1 MKGLSFEKGSRYN
14 PPLEKGGRGILIT
27 ATSMASDT
35 KTYNLIVILGPT
47 ASGKT
52 RLAARLAAGISAE
65 LISADSRQ
73 VYRGMDIG
81 TGKDLAEYVVDGKP
95 VPYHLIDVAEPGH
108 LFSVFEFQQ
117 RFYECFREITRRG
130 RMPLVVGGTGLY
142 IESIL
147 REYRMLPVP
156 ENASLREELVRQGME
171 ELAARLLRLNP
182 TLHNTTDLTG
192 RERLIRAIEIAEHS
206 SKHLSKEGMERP
218 DIMPL
223 VIGVRWDRT
232 VLRERITKRLKER
245 LEQGMIEEVQRLH
258 DSGIPWE
265 RLDEMGLEY
274 RYVSLFLQG
283 KLTYEEMFKTLNIR
297 IHQFAKRQE
306 TWFRGMERR
315 GIKIHWIDKGD
326 YSLLQELVQKNLP

>member
-1 MKGLSFEKGSRYN
+1 MT
-14 PPLEKGGRGILIT
+14 P
-27 ATSMASDT
+27 DT

-52 RLAARLAAGISAE
+52 RLAARLAAEIGAE

-81 TGKDLAEYVVDGKP
+81 TGKDLAEYIVDGTP
-95 VPYHLIDVAEPGH
+95 VPYHLIDVVEPGH

-117 RFYECFREITRRG
+117 RFYECFREITARG
-130 RMPLVVGGTGLY
+130 RIPVVVGGTGLY

-156 ENASLREELVRQGME
+156 ENALLREELVRQGME

-206 SKHLSKEGMERP
+206 SKHPSKEGMERP
-218 DIMPL
+218 DIVPL
-223 VIGVRWDRT
+223 VIGVRRDRAVT
-232 VLRERITKRLKER
+232 RERITKRLRER
-245 LEQGMIEEVQRLH
+245 LGRGMIEEVQCLH
-258 DSGIPWE
+258 DTGISWA

-274 RYVSLFLQG
+274 RYVSLYLQG

-297 IHQFAKRQE
+297 IHQFAKRQD

-315 GIKIHWIDKGD
+315 GITINWIDGADEAALMAIIKEGRGTR
-326 YSLLQELVQKNLP
+326 V

>member
-1 MKGLSFEKGSRYN
+1 MKLSDCN
-14 PPLEKGGRGILIT
+14 L
-27 ATSMASDT
+27 
-35 KTYNLIVILGPT
+35 NLIVILGPT

-52 RLAARLAAGISAE
+52 RLAARLAASLGAE

-81 TGKDLAEYVVDGKP
+81 TGKDLGEYIVDGVP

-108 LFSVFEFQQ
+108 LFSVYEFQQ
-117 RFYECFREITRRG
+117 RFYECFREITARG
-130 RMPLVVGGTGLY
+130 RMPIVVGGTGLY

-156 ENASLREELVRQGME
+156 ENAVLREELKGQGME
-171 ELAARLLRLNP
+171 EMAARLLHLNP
-182 TLHNTTDLTG
+182 ALHNTTDLTG
-192 RERLIRAIEIAEHS
+192 RERLVRAIEIAEHT
-206 SKHLSKEGMERP
+206 SKHGSKEVIERP
-218 DIMPL
+218 DIVPL

-245 LEQGMIEEVQRLH
+245 LGQGMIEEVQRLH
-258 DSGIPWE
+258 DSGISWE

-274 RYVSLFLQG
+274 RYVSLHLQG
-283 KLTYEEMFKTLNIR
+283 KLTFDEMLKTLNIR
-297 IHQFAKRQE
+297 VHQFAKRQD

-315 GIKIHWIDKGD
+315 GIKIHWIEGADEVALMTIVKKG
-326 YSLLQELVQKNLP
+326 

>member
-1 MKGLSFEKGSRYN
+1 MKPDKEK
-14 PPLEKGGRGILIT
+14 
-27 ATSMASDT
+27 
-35 KTYNLIVILGPT
+35 YNLIVILGPT

-52 RLAARLAAGISAE
+52 RLAARLAAGIGAE

-81 TGKDLAEYVVDGKP
+81 TGKDFGEYIVDGVP

-117 RFYECFREITRRG
+117 RFYECFREITARG
-130 RMPLVVGGTGLY
+130 RMPIVVGGTGLY
-142 IESIL
+142 LESIL

-156 ENASLREELVRQGME
+156 ENSALREELKGQEME
-171 ELAARLLRLNP
+171 ELAARLLHLNP
-182 TLHNTTDLTG
+182 ALHNTTDLTG
-192 RERLIRAIEIAEHS
+192 RERLVRAIEIAEHTS
-206 SKHLSKEGMERP
+206 THGSKEVIERP
-218 DIMPL
+218 DIAPL
-223 VIGVRWDRT
+223 VIGVRWVRT
-232 VLRERITKRLKER
+232 VLRERITSRLKER

-258 DSGIPWE
+258 DSGISWE

-274 RYVSLFLQG
+274 RYVSLHLQG

-297 IHQFAKRQE
+297 IHQFAKRQD

-315 GIKIHWIDKGD
+315 GITIRWIEGADEAA
-326 YSLLQELVQKNLP
+326 LRELVLKKVS

>member
-1 MKGLSFEKGSRYN
+1 MET
-14 PPLEKGGRGILIT
+14 EQH
-27 ATSMASDT
+27 
-35 KTYNLIVILGPT
+35 YNLIVILGPT

-52 RLAARLAAGISAE
+52 RLAARLAAGIEAE

-95 VPYHLIDVAEPGH
+95 VPYHLIDIAEPGH

-117 RFYECFREITRRG
+117 RFYKCFQEITARG
-130 RMPLVVGGTGLY
+130 RMPLLVGGTGLY

-147 REYRMLPVP
+147 RGYRMIPVR
-156 ENASLREELVRQGME
+156 ENASLRKELAGQGME

-182 TLHNTTDLTG
+182 ALHNTTDLTG
-192 RERLIRAIEIAEHS
+192 KERLIRAIEIAEHS
-206 SKHLSKEGMERP
+206 SKHGSKEEIERP
-218 DIMPL
+218 DMIPL
-223 VIGVRWDRT
+223 VIGVRRDRAL
-232 VLRERITKRLKER
+232 LRERITKRLRER

-258 DSGIPWE
+258 DSGISWE

-274 RYVSLFLQG
+274 RYVSLYLQG
-283 KLTYEEMFKTLNIR
+283 KLTWEEMFKTLNIR
-297 IHQFAKRQE
+297 IHQFAKRQD

-315 GIKIHWIDKGD
+315 GITIQWIEGADEAALMTIVKRG
-326 YSLLQELVQKNLP
+326 QGTRV

>member
-1 MKGLSFEKGSRYN
+1 VREVEETAPLKYN
-14 PPLEKGGRGILIT
+14 I
-27 ATSMASDT
+27 
-35 KTYNLIVILGPT
+35 IVILGPT

-52 RLAARLAAGISAE
+52 RLAARLAAAIGAE

-81 TGKDLAEYVVDGKP
+81 TGKDLAEYIVDGVP

-117 RFYECFREITRRG
+117 RFYECFREITARG
-130 RMPLVVGGTGLY
+130 RMPVVVGGTGLY

-156 ENASLREELVRQGME
+156 ENEALREELKGDGME
-171 ELAARLLRLNP
+171 EMAARLLHLNP
-182 TLHNTTDLTG
+182 ALHNTTDLTG
-192 RERLIRAIEIAEHS
+192 RERLVRAIEIAEHT
-206 SKHLSKEGMERP
+206 SKHGSKEVIERP
-218 DIMPL
+218 DIVPL
-223 VIGVRWDRT
+223 VIGVRWERT

-245 LEQGMIEEVQRLH
+245 LEQGMIGEVQRLH
-258 DSGIPWE
+258 DSGISWE

-274 RYVSLFLQG
+274 RYVSLHLQG
-283 KLTYEEMFKTLNIR
+283 KLTHEEMFKTLNIR
-297 IHQFAKRQE
+297 IHQFAKRQD

-315 GIKIHWIDKGD
+315 GITIHWIEGTDEDAVMAVVKKG
-326 YSLLQELVQKNLP
+326 

>member
-1 MKGLSFEKGSRYN
+1 MKLSDCN
-14 PPLEKGGRGILIT
+14 L
-27 ATSMASDT
+27 
-35 KTYNLIVILGPT
+35 NLIVILGPT

-52 RLAARLAAGISAE
+52 RLAARLAASLGAE

-81 TGKDLAEYVVDGKP
+81 TGKDLGEYIVDGVP

-108 LFSVFEFQQ
+108 LFSVYEFQQ
-117 RFYECFREITRRG
+117 RFYECFHEITARG
-130 RMPLVVGGTGLY
+130 RMPIVVGGTGLY

-156 ENASLREELVRQGME
+156 ENAVLREELKGQGME
-171 ELAARLLRLNP
+171 EMAARLLHLNP
-182 TLHNTTDLTG
+182 ALHNTTDLTG
-192 RERLIRAIEIAEHS
+192 RERLVRAIEIAEHT
-206 SKHLSKEGMERP
+206 SKHGSKEVIERP
-218 DIMPL
+218 DIVPL

-245 LEQGMIEEVQRLH
+245 LGQGMIEEVQRLH
-258 DSGIPWE
+258 DSGISWE

-274 RYVSLFLQG
+274 RYVSLHLQG
-283 KLTYEEMFKTLNIR
+283 KLTFDEMLKTLNIR
-297 IHQFAKRQE
+297 IHQFAKRQD

-315 GIKIHWIDKGD
+315 GIKIHWIEGADEVALMTIVKKG
-326 YSLLQELVQKNLP
+326 

>member
-1 MKGLSFEKGSRYN
+1 METEKN
-14 PPLEKGGRGILIT
+14 H
-27 ATSMASDT
+27 
-35 KTYNLIVILGPT
+35 NLIVILGPT

-52 RLAARLAAGISAE
+52 RLAARLAARIGAE

-81 TGKDLAEYVVDGKP
+81 TGKDLAEYIVDGVP

-117 RFYECFREITRRG
+117 RFYECFNEIRARG
-130 RMPLVVGGTGLY
+130 RVPVAVGGTGLY
-142 IESIL
+142 IESVL

-156 ENASLREELVRQGME
+156 ENAALREELEALSME
-171 ELAARLLRLNP
+171 ELAARLLHVNP
-182 TLHNTTDLTG
+182 ALHNTTDLTG
-192 RERLIRAIEIAEHS
+192 RERLVRAIEIAEHTS
-206 SKHLSKEGMERP
+206 RHGSRDAIERP
-218 DIMPL
+218 DIVPL

-245 LEQGMIEEVQRLH
+245 LDQGMIEEVQSLREAGVSW
-258 DSGIPWE
+258 D

-274 RYVSLFLQG
+274 RYVSRYLRG
-283 KLTYEEMFKTLNIR
+283 EMSRDEMFKTLNIR
-297 IHQFAKRQE
+297 IHQFAKRQD

-315 GIKIHWIDKGD
+315 GITIRWMEGADEAVLRDIVENSKI
-326 YSLLQELVQKNLP
+326 LPDPPL